1 MRFYYQSEVAL
12 STEEI
17 IHKLEGL
24 DYEEIKDLGE
34 GVFEAE
40 HVGRFSPEIIPDPA
54 PQYGSL
60 VKEERENY
68 GLSREIFAD
77 LLLIS
82 DQHLRR
88 VEEGTAFLGESQIK
102 MAASVLGLD
111 PWFLQYGAKKEE
123 FSVEQVRDALQRLW
137 QKMDGFQRLQEEVL
151 KVIFRMSEGMRFQPQ
166 RVREEEDIFYQIYDT
181 KKGDFVRDST
191 GEIIGYTSANEAYTT
206 AKQMEG
212 LSARIEPDVT
222 LQEKKQIAL
231 GKKIDR
237 LIYHLDPWAY
247 HNAVKDYAAQEEAVV
262 CMVKENNIVSL
273 MDGLLSFEISG
284 KDWMILNGI
293 IEDYNEISPDQN
305 RLIRLADPAEK
316 EVVLAYG
323 SPDNLFHVSLQN
335 EQDIFAALDDAKMQ
349 PLGDIQVSVDIDK
362 VDVTYSMRDH
372 SFEIMP
378 VLTESMDEFGPMG
391 TRDFPDP
398 EESIGAEKD
407 GDMITVYDTESIDE
421 DGMPQILMKSDVN
434 GRIYYQAD
442 LNPERQKQVTDVFR
456 KKAGFHDRLDE
467 TILAE
472 ETEERREGLFTQEA
486 NSDQLNIRK

>member
-1 MRFYYQSEVAL
+1 MRFYYQSDAAL

-24 DYEEIKDLGE
+24 GYEEIKDLGD
-34 GVFEAE
+34 GLFEAE
-40 HVGRFSPEIIPDPA
+40 YVGIFSPEIIPDPA
-54 PQYGSL
+54 PKYSSL
-60 VKEERENY
+60 IKEERENY

-82 DQHLRR
+82 DQHLSR

-111 PWFLQYGAKKEE
+111 PWLLQHGAKKEE
-123 FSVEQVRDALQRLW
+123 FSVEQVREALHRLW
-137 QKMDGFQRLQEEVL
+137 QKIDDYQRLQDEVL
-151 KVIFRMSEGMRFQPQ
+151 KVIFWMSEETRFQPQ
-166 RVREEEDIFYQIYDT
+166 RMREEEDIYYQIYDT
-181 KKGDFVRDST
+181 KKGDFIRDST
-191 GEIIGYTSANEAYTT
+191 GEIIGYTSANEAYTV
-206 AKQMEG
+206 AKQMES
-212 LSARIEPDVT
+212 LSFWTGPDVP

-305 RLIRLADPAEK
+305 RLIRLADPVEK